1 MNWTLR
7 KTALGLIA
15 VTAGFALFYIFFTQK
30 KTVNRSDALNTEILQ
45 EYHKLYLKLESSDYY
60 ASPVFS
66 SINLF
71 VLNSVSK
78 KIAECFEVITTFED
92 CTNDFELTRY
102 AEENHSFPFAYNAAL
117 NETLKLI
124 FQNRLKNTDKELL
137 SIQERLLKK
146 IKSYDNPDKA
156 TIEKSE
162 EAGNRVANA
171 IFKKLMPEKYY
182 KDYMEITKDS
192 IYIANSCNGFANY
205 YTENWVRSPLKYAS
219 YIGNHFFD
227 DLYKMDYFDDISITE
242 SEKYREATEVM
253 ALSNPLSKENK
264 WIAEFWSD
272 DHPGVT
278 FTPVTRWFS
287 ILHQIIE
294 KEKLPFDK
302 AMECY
307 YLLSLGVYETTVQTW
322 ILKYRF
328 LEERPSVYIKRNIS
342 KYWEPFHPNPHF
354 PSYPS
359 GHSAFGACA
368 YKILEHYF
376 GSNYAFTDNSHKGQ
390 KAFMGEPRS
399 FNSLEEMAIEN
410 ANSRLYLGVHYRK
423 DCEAG
428 FKLGVTVA
436 DKILSIYKNKAAT

>member
-1 MNWTLR
+1 MYRTLR
-7 KTALGLIA
+7 ITALKLIA
-15 VTAGFALFYIFFTQK
+15 FTVGIALLFIFFTPK
-30 KTVNRSDALNTEILQ
+30 KAVNRSDALNTEILQ

-71 VLNSVSK
+71 VFNSVSK
-78 KIAECFEVITTFED
+78 KIAECFEVIPTFED
-92 CTNDFELTRY
+92 CTNDFELTKY
-102 AEENHSFPFAYNAAL
+102 AVDNHSFPFAYNAAL

-124 FQNRLKNTDKELL
+124 FQNRLKNTDKELS
-137 SIQERLLKK
+137 SIQENLSKK
-146 IKSYDNPDKA
+146 IKSYNTKDNH
-156 TIEKSE
+156 TIEKSKE
-162 EAGNRVANA
+162 VGKRIAYA

-182 KDYMEITKDS
+182 KDYMGITKDS
-192 IYIANSCNGFANY
+192 IYISNSCNGNANY
-205 YTENWVRSPLKYAS
+205 FTENWLRSPLKYES
-219 YIGNHFFD
+219 YIGNHFYD
-227 DLYKMDYFDDISITE
+227 DLYKMDYFDDISMAE
-242 SEKYREATEVM
+242 SQKYREATELI
-253 ALSNPLSKENK
+253 ALSNPLTKENK

-278 FTPVTRWFS
+278 FTPVSRWFS
-287 ILHQIIE
+287 ILHQIID
-294 KEKLPFDK
+294 KEQLPFEK

-307 YLLSLGVYETTVQTW
+307 YLLSLGLHETTIQTW
-322 ILKYRF
+322 KFKYRF

-342 KYWEPFHPNPHF
+342 KYWEPIHPNPRF

-376 GSNYAFTDNSHKGQ
+376 GRNYVFTDNSHKGQ
-390 KAFMGEPRS
+390 KAILGEPRS

-428 FKLGVTVA
+428 FRLGVTVA
-436 DKILSIYKNKAAT
+436 DKILSIYKNNGAT